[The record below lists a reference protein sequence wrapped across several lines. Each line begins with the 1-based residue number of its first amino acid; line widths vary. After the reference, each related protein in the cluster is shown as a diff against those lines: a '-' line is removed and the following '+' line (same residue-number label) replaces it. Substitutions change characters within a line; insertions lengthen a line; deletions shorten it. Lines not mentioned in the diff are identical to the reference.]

1 MPKTKME
8 RIAFAP
14 LRPPQQLS
22 CAHGRLRIQAVA
34 ASSLIKLAGLRD
46 VPEGSEPVDGILRFR
61 ILPNLAKEF
70 GVLVRILRR
79 MLARG
84 RQRDRRRRA
93 YATAGPPQPYSQG
106 PVIAIEPFPLICS
119 AC

>member
-1 MPKTKME
+1 MPKAKME

-14 LRPPQQLS
+14 LRPLTAIM
-22 CAHGRLRIQAVA
+22 CAGRLRIQAVA

-93 YATAGPPQPYSQG
+93 YATAGPPQPLLAGAGYRD
-106 PVIAIEPFPLICS
+106 
-119 AC
+119 

>member
-1 MPKTKME
+1 ME

-14 LRPPQQLS
+14 LRPLTAIM
-22 CAHGRLRIQAVA
+22 CAGRLRIQAVA

-93 YATAGPPQPYSQG
+93 YATAGPPQPLLAGAGYRD
-106 PVIAIEPFPLICS
+106 
-119 AC
+119 

>member
-1 MPKTKME
+1 MPKAKME

-14 LRPPQQLS
+14 LRPLTAIM
-22 CAHGRLRIQAVA
+22 CAGRLRIQAVA

-84 RQRDRRRRA
+84 RQGDRRRQARRN
-93 YATAGPPQPYSQG
+93 PYSRE
-106 PVIAIEPFPLICS
+106 PVTAIEPFPLIYS